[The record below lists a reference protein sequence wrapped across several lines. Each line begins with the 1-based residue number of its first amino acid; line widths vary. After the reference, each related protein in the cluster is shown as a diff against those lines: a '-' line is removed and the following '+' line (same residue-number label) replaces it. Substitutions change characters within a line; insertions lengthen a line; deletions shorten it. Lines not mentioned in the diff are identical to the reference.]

1 MGCQRKGNSFTL
13 HAGLASVWP
22 ANIKR
27 TMYRSQQNDWRAYCT
42 SRGSTSCE
50 SHLCHA
56 VTQHCRYRNFSGVIS
71 NPENRPNSAQVHWL
85 RVIVDEGHMI
95 GNSLY
100 MTNKLQMACALRAER
115 RWLMTGTPTPGG
127 PNSDTAHLQPLL
139 AFLHNEP
146 YGTEPSVW
154 QV

>member
-1 MGCQRKGNSFTL
+1 ML
-13 HAGLASVWP
+13 
-22 ANIKR
+22 
-27 TMYRSQQNDWRAYCT
+27 
-42 SRGSTSCE
+42 
-50 SHLCHA
+50 
-56 VTQHCRYRNFSGVIS
+56 
-71 NPENRPNSAQVHWL
+71 
-85 RVIVDEGHMI
+85 

-100 MTNKLQMACALRAER
+100 MTNKLKMACALRADR

-154 QV
+154 QVHCIGKLFKSYNVKQGSSKALYFGEVRFILLSKAA

>member
-1 MGCQRKGNSFTL
+1 MS
-13 HAGLASVWP
+13 
-22 ANIKR
+22 
-27 TMYRSQQNDWRAYCT
+27 
-42 SRGSTSCE
+42 STDYFVMSAE
-50 SHLCHA
+50 CHA
-56 VTQHCRYRNFSGVIS
+56 LTERVSV
-71 NPENRPNSAQVHWL
+71 QVHWL